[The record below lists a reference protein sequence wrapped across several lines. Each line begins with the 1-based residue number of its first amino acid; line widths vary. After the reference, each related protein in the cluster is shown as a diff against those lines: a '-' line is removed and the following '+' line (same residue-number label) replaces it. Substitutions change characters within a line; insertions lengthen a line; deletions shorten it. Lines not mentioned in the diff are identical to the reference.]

1 MTLSRRPPAPAP
13 LRLAP
18 LRMAPLSMAPLA
30 LGLAACLAT
39 AGCGEKKDS
48 AGAESAKG
56 GDLLPRS
63 ISDDMLPY
71 DTVRSQSGPDATAAP
86 VEEARTRA
94 ASPADSASDAPDAA
108 AEPAQPASAGAG
120 AGTGSGAP
128 VTSSGE

>member
-1 MTLSRRPPAPAP
+1 MTLSRRP
-13 LRLAP
+13 LRLVPVRLA
-18 LRMAPLSMAPLA
+18 LLA
-30 LGLAACLAT
+30 LGLASCLAT

-94 ASPADSASDAPDAA
+94 ARPADAASDAPGAA
-108 AEPAQPASAGAG
+108 AEPAQPASAGAS
-120 AGTGSGAP
+120 TGSGAP